1 MKSARQ
7 TMILELIDQYDIDTQ
22 DELASM
28 LKARGLKVTQA
39 TVSRDIKELR
49 LIKVLS
55 DDGAYKYATV
65 DKAEAD
71 LKDRFINIFAHSVLS
86 MAATG
91 NLVVIKT
98 IPGTASAAAEAIDS
112 MRMDEVVGTIAGDNS
127 VIVFNVDKKT
137 GLLTKNFCL
146 PVSGEYPKDADI
158 FPNNK
163 FIVSLNHESNE
174 MTFFHVDLE
183 AGTMIMN
190 GPAMSVEVPN
200 RILFHKL
207 S

>member
-55 DDGAYKYATV
+55 DDGVYKYATV

-86 MAATG
+86 MSATG
-91 NLVVIKT
+91 NLVVVKT

-112 MRMDEVVGTIAGDNS
+112 MRMEEVVGTIAGDNS
-127 VIVFNVDKKT
+127 IFIAVKDSVDT
-137 GLLTKNFCL
+137 G
-146 PVSGEYPKDADI
+146 A
-158 FPNNK
+158 
-163 FIVSLNHESNE
+163 H
-174 MTFFHVDLE
+174 
-183 AGTMIMN
+183 
-190 GPAMSVEVPN
+190 
-200 RILFHKL
+200 
-207 S
+207 

>member
-55 DDGAYKYATV
+55 DDGVYKYATV

-86 MAATG
+86 MSATG
-91 NLVVIKT
+91 NLVVVKT

-112 MRMDEVVGTIAGDNS
+112 MRMEEVVGTIAGDNS
-127 VIVFNVDKKT
+127 IFIAVKDSVDT
-137 GLLTKNFCL
+137 G
-146 PVSGEYPKDADI
+146 
-158 FPNNK
+158 
-163 FIVSLNHESNE
+163 
-174 MTFFHVDLE
+174 DLIRRFQS
-183 AGTMIMN
+183 MLKI
-190 GPAMSVEVPN
+190 
-200 RILFHKL
+200 
-207 S
+207 

>member
-55 DDGAYKYATV
+55 DDGVYKYATV

-86 MAATG
+86 MSATG
-91 NLVVIKT
+91 NLVVVKT

-112 MRMDEVVGTIAGDNS
+112 MRMEEVVGTIAGDNS
-127 VIVFNVDKKT
+127 IFIAVKDTVDT
-137 GLLTKNFCL
+137 GALIRRFQ
-146 PVSGEYPKDADI
+146 
-158 FPNNK
+158 
-163 FIVSLNHESNE
+163 
-174 MTFFHVDLE
+174 
-183 AGTMIMN
+183 
-190 GPAMSVEVPN
+190 AMLK
-200 RILFHKL
+200 I
-207 S
+207 

>member
-86 MAATG
+86 MATTG
-91 NLVVIKT
+91 NLIVIKT

-112 MRMDEVVGTIAGDNS
+112 MRMEEVVGTIAGDNS
-127 VIVFNVDKKT
+127 IFIAVKDSVDT
-137 GLLTKNFCL
+137 GELIRRFQ
-146 PVSGEYPKDADI
+146 
-158 FPNNK
+158 
-163 FIVSLNHESNE
+163 
-174 MTFFHVDLE
+174 
-183 AGTMIMN
+183 
-190 GPAMSVEVPN
+190 AMLK
-200 RILFHKL
+200 I
-207 S
+207 

>member
-55 DDGAYKYATV
+55 DEGVYKYATV

-71 LKDRFINIFAHSVLS
+71 LKDRFINIFAHVVLAMS
-86 MAATG
+86 ATG

-98 IPGTASAAAEAIDS
+98 IPGTASAATEAIDS
-112 MRMDEVVGTIAGDNS
+112 MRMEEVVGTIAGDNS
-127 VIVFNVDKKT
+127 IFIAVKDTVDT
-137 GLLTKNFCL
+137 GALIWRFQ
-146 PVSGEYPKDADI
+146 
-158 FPNNK
+158 
-163 FIVSLNHESNE
+163 
-174 MTFFHVDLE
+174 
-183 AGTMIMN
+183 
-190 GPAMSVEVPN
+190 AMLK
-200 RILFHKL
+200 I
-207 S
+207 

>member
-55 DDGAYKYATV
+55 DEGVYKYATV

-86 MAATG
+86 MSATG

-98 IPGTASAAAEAIDS
+98 IPGTASAAAEALDS
-112 MRMDEVVGTIAGDNS
+112 MRMEEVVGTIAGDNS
-127 VIVFNVDKKT
+127 IFIAVKDTVDT
-137 GLLTKNFCL
+137 GGLIRRFQ
-146 PVSGEYPKDADI
+146 
-158 FPNNK
+158 
-163 FIVSLNHESNE
+163 
-174 MTFFHVDLE
+174 
-183 AGTMIMN
+183 
-190 GPAMSVEVPN
+190 AMLK
-200 RILFHKL
+200 I
-207 S
+207 

>member
-55 DDGAYKYATV
+55 DEGVYKYATV

-86 MAATG
+86 MSATG

-112 MRMDEVVGTIAGDNS
+112 MRMEEVVGTIAGDNS
-127 VIVFNVDKKT
+127 
-137 GLLTKNFCL
+137 
-146 PVSGEYPKDADI
+146 I
-158 FPNNK
+158 FIAVK
-163 FIVSLNHESNE
+163 EIGRA
-174 MTFFHVDLE
+174 HV
-183 AGTMIMN
+183 
-190 GPAMSVEVPN
+190 
-200 RILFHKL
+200 
-207 S
+207 

>member
-7 TMILELIDQYDIDTQ
+7 TMILELIDQFDIDTQ

-86 MAATG
+86 LDATG
-91 NLVVIKT
+91 NLIVVKT

-112 MRMDEVVGTIAGDNS
+112 MRIEEIIGTIAGDNS
-127 VIVFNVDKKT
+127 IFIAIRD
-137 GLLTKNFCL
+137 
-146 PVSGEYPKDADI
+146 SADTAELI
-158 FPNNK
+158 RRFQ
-163 FIVSLNHESNE
+163 
-174 MTFFHVDLE
+174 
-183 AGTMIMN
+183 
-190 GPAMSVEVPN
+190 AMLK
-200 RILFHKL
+200 I
-207 S
+207 

>member
-55 DDGAYKYATV
+55 DDGTYKYATV

-71 LKDRFINIFAHSVLS
+71 LKDRFINIFAHSVISLS
-86 MAATG
+86 ATG
-91 NLVVIKT
+91 NLVIIKT
-98 IPGTASAAAEAIDS
+98 IPGTASAAAEAVDS
-112 MRMDEVVGTIAGDNS
+112 MRMEEVVGTIAGDNS
-127 VIVFNVDKKT
+127 IFIAVKDSVDT
-137 GLLTKNFCL
+137 AELIRRFQ
-146 PVSGEYPKDADI
+146 
-158 FPNNK
+158 
-163 FIVSLNHESNE
+163 
-174 MTFFHVDLE
+174 
-183 AGTMIMN
+183 
-190 GPAMSVEVPN
+190 AM
-200 RILFHKL
+200 LKL
-207 S
+207 

>member
-22 DELASM
+22 DELATM
-28 LKARGLKVTQA
+28 LRSRGLKVTQA

-55 DDGAYKYATV
+55 EDGAYKYATV

-71 LKDRFINIFAHSVLS
+71 LKERFINIFAHSVIS

-98 IPGTASAAAEAIDS
+98 ITGTANAACEAIDS
-112 MRMDEVVGTIAGDNS
+112 MRLDEVVGTLAGDNS
-127 VIVFNVDKKT
+127 IFVAVKDSVDT
-137 GLLTKNFCL
+137 GELIKRFQ
-146 PVSGEYPKDADI
+146 
-158 FPNNK
+158 
-163 FIVSLNHESNE
+163 
-174 MTFFHVDLE
+174 
-183 AGTMIMN
+183 
-190 GPAMSVEVPN
+190 AM
-200 RILFHKL
+200 LKL
-207 S
+207 

>member
-7 TMILELIDQYDIDTQ
+7 SMILELIDQYDIDTQ

-55 DDGAYKYATV
+55 DDGVYKYATV

-86 MAATG
+86 MSATG
-91 NLVVIKT
+91 NLVVVKT

-112 MRMDEVVGTIAGDNS
+112 MRMEEVVGTIAGDNS
-127 VIVFNVDKKT
+127 IFIAVKDSVDT
-137 GLLTKNFCL
+137 GELIRRFQSMLK
-146 PVSGEYPKDADI
+146 I
-158 FPNNK
+158 
-163 FIVSLNHESNE
+163 
-174 MTFFHVDLE
+174 
-183 AGTMIMN
+183 
-190 GPAMSVEVPN
+190 
-200 RILFHKL
+200 
-207 S
+207 

>member
-55 DDGAYKYATV
+55 DDGVYKYATV

-86 MAATG
+86 MSATG

-112 MRMDEVVGTIAGDNS
+112 MRMEEVVGTIAGDNS
-127 VIVFNVDKKT
+127 IFIAVKDSVDT
-137 GLLTKNFCL
+137 GGLIRRFQ
-146 PVSGEYPKDADI
+146 
-158 FPNNK
+158 
-163 FIVSLNHESNE
+163 
-174 MTFFHVDLE
+174 
-183 AGTMIMN
+183 TMLK
-190 GPAMSVEVPN
+190 V
-200 RILFHKL
+200 
-207 S
+207 

>member
-39 TVSRDIKELR
+39 TVSRDIKDLR

-71 LKDRFINIFAHSVLS
+71 LKDRFINIFAHSVIS
-86 MAATG
+86 MTATG
-91 NLVVIKT
+91 NLVVVKT

-127 VIVFNVDKKT
+127 IFIAV
-137 GLLTKNFCL
+137 
-146 PVSGEYPKDADI
+146 KDSTDTSELI
-158 FPNNK
+158 KRFQ
-163 FIVSLNHESNE
+163 
-174 MTFFHVDLE
+174 
-183 AGTMIMN
+183 
-190 GPAMSVEVPN
+190 AM
-200 RILFHKL
+200 LKY
-207 S
+207 

>member
-86 MAATG
+86 MSATG

-112 MRMDEVVGTIAGDNS
+112 MRIDEVVGTIAGDNS
-127 VIVFNVDKKT
+127 IFIAVKDSVDTAELIKR
-137 GLLTKNFCL
+137 FQ
-146 PVSGEYPKDADI
+146 
-158 FPNNK
+158 
-163 FIVSLNHESNE
+163 
-174 MTFFHVDLE
+174 
-183 AGTMIMN
+183 
-190 GPAMSVEVPN
+190 AMLK
-200 RILFHKL
+200 I
-207 S
+207 

>member
-55 DDGAYKYATV
+55 DDGTYKYATV

-71 LKDRFINIFAHSVLS
+71 LKDRFINIFAHSVISLS
-86 MAATG
+86 ATG
-91 NLVVIKT
+91 NLVIIKT
-98 IPGTASAAAEAIDS
+98 IPGTASAAAEAVDS
-112 MRMDEVVGTIAGDNS
+112 MRMEEVVGTIAGDNS
-127 VIVFNVDKKT
+127 IFIAVKDSVDT
-137 GLLTKNFCL
+137 EELIRRFQ
-146 PVSGEYPKDADI
+146 
-158 FPNNK
+158 
-163 FIVSLNHESNE
+163 
-174 MTFFHVDLE
+174 
-183 AGTMIMN
+183 
-190 GPAMSVEVPN
+190 AM
-200 RILFHKL
+200 LKL
-207 S
+207 

>member
-71 LKDRFINIFAHSVLS
+71 LKDRFINIFAHSVIS
-86 MAATG
+86 ISATG

-127 VIVFNVDKKT
+127 IFIAVKDSVDT
-137 GLLTKNFCL
+137 AELIRRFQ
-146 PVSGEYPKDADI
+146 
-158 FPNNK
+158 
-163 FIVSLNHESNE
+163 
-174 MTFFHVDLE
+174 
-183 AGTMIMN
+183 
-190 GPAMSVEVPN
+190 AMLK
-200 RILFHKL
+200 I
-207 S
+207 